1 MSILVYSYLYIE
13 VSMLFNRKKFVVINE
28 MNNTCVSY
36 VSPTNIREDINIKR
50 ALKFSKKEAVALV
63 NKLQF
68 NMEFVKYRIHEAW
81 I

>member
-1 MSILVYSYLYIE
+1 
-13 VSMLFNRKKFVVINE
+13 MLFNRKKFVVINE
-28 MNNTCVSY
+28 MDNTCVSY
-36 VSPTNIREDINIKR
+36 VSSTNVVEDINIKR

-68 NMEFVKYRIHEAW
+68 NMEFVKYRIHKAW